1 MKKVTVLRINRKR
14 WWRGQGS
21 DDSRLRKRK
30 DGKQCCIGFYAR
42 ACGLKITDIEGCATL
57 AALDSDEL
65 RAHESKHN
73 KTFSD
78 LYEVNDDAELT
89 AKDRESKI
97 RQLFKDL
104 GVKKVVFT

>member
-21 DDSRLRKRK
+21 DESNLRGTT
-30 DGKQCCIGFYAR
+30 DGKQCCVGFYAR
-42 ACGLKITDIEGCATL
+42 ACGATVEEIRAKATL
-57 AALDSDEL
+57 QCLSEEFGK
-65 RAHESKHN
+65 HENENSS
-73 KTFSD
+73 TFSD
-78 LYEVNDDAELT
+78 LYEVNDDQELT
-89 AKDRESKI
+89 SRDRERKI